1 MRTARGLRRA
11 VFNMLRNR
19 PTRSSNMRKN
29 AARGRRGFSLIEAMV
44 SAAVL
49 GIGLLGVVELHRS
62 SVRGLAIGR
71 SITVASQIASQRAEL
86 IAGREADALNLP
98 SCPVAADN
106 NVGCKATRDAFAADK
121 TCTAWL
127 LESDVP
133 TPAGADVAN
142 APNQGFRRD
151 IVITPHPDTINH
163 AGSFVATISVCW
175 RDQKNFVQELRQQK
189 LLVPGA

>member
-1 MRTARGLRRA
+1 
-11 VFNMLRNR
+11 
-19 PTRSSNMRKN
+19 MRKN
-29 AARGRRGFSLIEAMV
+29 AARSRRGFSLVEAMI

-49 GIGLLGVVELHRS
+49 GIGLMGVVELHRS
-62 SVRGLAIGR
+62 SVRGLSIGR
-71 SITVASQIASQRAEL
+71 SVTVASQIAGQRAEL

-98 SCPVAADN
+98 NCPVAADSL
-106 NVGCKATRDAFAADK
+106 VGCKASRDAFATSK
-121 TCTAWL
+121 TCTAWM

-133 TPAGADVAN
+133 TPAGVDVTS

-151 IVITPHPDTINH
+151 IVISPHPDTINH